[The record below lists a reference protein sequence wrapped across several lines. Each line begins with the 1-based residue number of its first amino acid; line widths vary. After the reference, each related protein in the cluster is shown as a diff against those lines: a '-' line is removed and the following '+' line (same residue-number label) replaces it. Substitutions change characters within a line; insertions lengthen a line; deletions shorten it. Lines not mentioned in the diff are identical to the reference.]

1 MSHAPAALA
10 AGCIALRRAYAGGME
25 MELDLPQAIPVM
37 TLPGTVLFPQALLPL
52 HIFEPRY
59 RQMLRDVL
67 ATHRIFAV
75 ARLNEALAVEPG
87 QYEPPHRVATAGIIR
102 ACQKNENGTSN
113 LLLQGLCRVEFTAI
127 LHDEPY
133 RCVHA
138 RPLAS
143 TPGAAGEE
151 NRRLRQELAR
161 LLSLK
166 RKFGAPMSDEMSAFL
181 RTVGDPA
188 TFVDLAAFG
197 FCEDAG
203 VKQKLLETLD
213 THRRLQLFSAQV
225 RAEIEAIKLRRKLQ
239 GQLGDDAVSNN

>member
-1 MSHAPAALA
+1 
-10 AGCIALRRAYAGGME
+10 ME
-25 MELDLPQAIPVM
+25 TEITLPQAIPVM
-37 TLPGTVLFPQALLPL
+37 TLPGIVLFPQALLPL

-75 ARLNEALAVEPG
+75 ARLNEALAAEPG
-87 QYEPPHRVATAGIIR
+87 QYEPLHRVATAGIIR

-113 LLLQGLCRVEFTAI
+113 LLLQGLCRVEFTEI
-127 LHDEPY
+127 LHDKPY
-133 RCVHA
+133 RCAHV

-143 TPGAAGEE
+143 TPGAASEE

-166 RKFGAPMSDEMSAFL
+166 RRFGATMSDEMTAFL
-181 RTVGDPA
+181 RTVEDPA

-197 FCEDAG
+197 FCEDAS

-239 GQLGDDAVSNN
+239 GPLGDDAVSNN